1 MTLQGSDTLIAG
13 DVALADFRQSLT
25 GDHALTLLQQA
36 GGRLL
41 VQLAVGVGK
50 SEWMSRIIIHTLT
63 ADSTFD
69 LVVVLVPRWDI
80 LNELVERLPS
90 DLPRNIL
97 HPRPRKKC
105 GGLDDLWI

>member
-25 GDHALTLLQQA
+25 GDHALTN
-36 GGRLL
+36 
-41 VQLAVGVGK
+41 
-50 SEWMSRIIIHTLT
+50 
-63 ADSTFD
+63 DSTFD

-90 DLPRNIL
+90 DLARTIL
-97 HPRPRKKC
+97 HPRPKKRC
-105 GGLDDLWI
+105 GDLNELWEEYEKVGCGLLAKEQLCRFCPHRVSCKWPEQ